1 MGPGHQCP
9 GRNRRAVAALSMSD
23 RLHDKLCAMQLRN
36 ARLCLDCEE
45 LHEDPQC
52 PICAS
57 ESFAYLSRW
66 IPVEERRSRRR
77 SVRPASAPKSPVTR
91 WAQRGAVG
99 LAAIALSGWLWQS
112 SRPESPAEEGDDQGE
127 E

>member
-1 MGPGHQCP
+1 
-9 GRNRRAVAALSMSD
+9 
-23 RLHDKLCAMQLRN
+23 MQLRN
-36 ARLCLDCEE
+36 ARMCLDCEE
-45 LHEDPQC
+45 LHENAQC

-57 ESFAYLSRW
+57 ESFVFLSRW

-77 SVRPASAPKSPVTR
+77 SVRPAPPQKSPMTR

-112 SRPESPAEEGDDQGE
+112 SRPSPGSEDDGTDGDRDDR
-127 E
+127 

>member
-1 MGPGHQCP
+1 MCEYTGG
-9 GRNRRAVAALSMSD
+9 V
-23 RLHDKLCAMQLRN
+23 QLRN

-45 LHEDPQC
+45 IHELQQC

-57 ESFAYLSRW
+57 ETFVYLARW
-66 IPVEERRSRRR
+66 IPVEERRAGTRRR
-77 SVRPASAPKSPVTR
+77 VRPAPDKSPATR

-99 LAAIALSGWLWQS
+99 LAALALSGWLWQS
-112 SRPESPAEEGDDQGE
+112 SRPTQSPPEDGPGDDARE

>member
-1 MGPGHQCP
+1 
-9 GRNRRAVAALSMSD
+9 
-23 RLHDKLCAMQLRN
+23 MQLRN

-45 LHEDPQC
+45 LHESPQC

-66 IPVEERRSRRR
+66 IPVEERRARRR
-77 SVRPASAPKSPVTR
+77 SVRPASSPKSPVTR

-112 SRPESPAEEGDDQGE
+112 SRPESPDEDREDRNEE
-127 E
+127 

>member
-1 MGPGHQCP
+1 
-9 GRNRRAVAALSMSD
+9 V
-23 RLHDKLCAMQLRN
+23 QLRN

-45 LHEDPQC
+45 IHEQHQC

-57 ESFAYLSRW
+57 ETFVYLARW

-77 SVRPASAPKSPVTR
+77 SVRPAPEKSPAAR

-99 LAAIALSGWLWQS
+99 LAALALSGWLWQS
-112 SRPESPAEEGDDQGE
+112 SRPSSDDEAREE
-127 E
+127 